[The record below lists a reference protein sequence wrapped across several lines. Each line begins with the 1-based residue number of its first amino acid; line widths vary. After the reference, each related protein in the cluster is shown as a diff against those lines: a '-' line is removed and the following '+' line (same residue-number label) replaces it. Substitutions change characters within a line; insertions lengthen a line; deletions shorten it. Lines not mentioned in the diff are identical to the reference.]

1 MLRFMNEA
9 WDLVLKI
16 MDWRVSASWWKRF
29 TTLVPRSLSYLFE
42 LGYKRSLFQSSWF
55 TKTESIYKWINKS
68 FIWATNELINEWRK
82 KKHQILQYKPLNST
96 VGLTLRLPIWPVS
109 TLLLSVLPTLWA
121 IATVSL
127 SSRLSTLTT
136 TRKCTLTLPLL
147 KPDNVAVRSV
157 TLHNEIY
164 RVGLS
169 YTNVK
174 AHAAIQKGIMG
185 SVSFSAV
192 WSNFLVFQRD
202 GKRRQSQARTFED
215 PSSFVI
221 RHREPRSSNGSDH
234 YPYDTF

>member
-9 WDLVLKI
+9 WDLVLEI
-16 MDWRVSASWWKRF
+16 MDWRVSPSWWKRL

-42 LGYKRSLFQSSWF
+42 LEYKRSLFQSSWF
-55 TKTESIYKWINKS
+55 TKTESMNKRMNQS
-68 FIWATNELINEWRK
+68 FIWATNILINERRK

-109 TLLLSVLPTLWA
+109 TLFLSVLPTLWA

-136 TRKCTLTLPLL
+136 TRKRTLTLPLL
-147 KPDNVAVRSV
+147 KPANVAVRSV
-157 TLHNEIY
+157 TLHKRIY
-164 RVGLS
+164 GVWLS

-185 SVSFSAV
+185 SVCFSAD
-192 WSNFLVFQRD
+192 WSKLLVFQKD
-202 GKRRQSQARTFED
+202 GKEK
-215 PSSFVI
+215 SSTHI
-221 RHREPRSSNGSDH
+221 CGSWFIC
-234 YPYDTF
+234 Y

>member
-9 WDLVLKI
+9 WDLVLEI
-16 MDWRVSASWWKRF
+16 MDWRVSPSWWKRL

-42 LGYKRSLFQSSWF
+42 LEYKRSLFQSSWF
-55 TKTESIYKWINKS
+55 TKTESMNKRMNQS
-68 FIWATNELINEWRK
+68 FIWATNILINERRK

-109 TLLLSVLPTLWA
+109 TLFLSVLPTLWA

-147 KPDNVAVRSV
+147 KPANVAVRSV
-157 TLHNEIY
+157 TFHKRIY
-164 RVGLS
+164 GVWLS

-185 SVSFSAV
+185 SVRFSAD
-192 WSNFLVFQRD
+192 WSKLLVFQKD
-202 GKRRQSQARTFED
+202 GKEK
-215 PSSFVI
+215 SSTHI
-221 RHREPRSSNGSDH
+221 CGSWFIC
-234 YPYDTF
+234 Y